1 MKKESL
7 NISNTI
13 VSKYKYEGDYNKEL
27 GFCKELKWQNYQE
40 GRVESS
46 FDRAVIFHP
55 ELEKLYKFVQGCIDE
70 YTVNTLQTEVKL
82 VIQQS
87 WVGKQSKNQSVTN
100 HRHISAINGCFYF
113 NVPDDSTPIVFNLT
127 NAVGL
132 TDEFAIPV
140 KNGELILF
148 PNELEH
154 WVPENESDDVR
165 YVLGVNTMNTEQRD
179 EYKAI
184 GKFYNTLS

>member
-1 MKKESL
+1 MKKQDL

-13 VSKYKYEGDYNKEL
+13 VSKYQYSEEYTKEL
-27 GFCKELKWQNYQE
+27 DFCKELDWQKYEE

-55 ELEKLYKFVQGCIDE
+55 ELDKLYKFVQNCIDE
-70 YTVNTLQTEVKL
+70 YVLNALRTDSKL
-82 VIQQS
+82 VISQS

-113 NVPDDSTPIVFNLT
+113 NVPDASTPLVFNLT
-127 NAVGL
+127 NAIGL
-132 TDEFAIPV
+132 TDEFSIPV
-140 KNGELILF
+140 TSGELILF

-154 WVPENESDDVR
+154 WVPTNESEDVR
-165 YVLGVNTMNTEQRD
+165 YVLGLNTMNLEQRD

-184 GKFYNTLS
+184 GKFYNSLP

>member
-1 MKKESL
+1 MKTEDV

-13 VSKYKYEGDYNKEL
+13 VSKYKYDGEYNKEL
-27 GFCKELKWQNYQE
+27 DFCKKLKWQNYEE

-55 ELEKLYKFVQGCIDE
+55 ELEKLYKFVQECVDE
-70 YTVNTLQTEVKL
+70 YTKNTLHTDSKL
-82 VIQQS
+82 FISQS
-87 WVGKQSKNQSVTN
+87 WVGKQSKHQSVTN

-113 NVPDDSTPIVFNLT
+113 NIPDNSTPIVFNLT

-132 TDEFAIPV
+132 TDQFSVPV

-154 WVPENESDDVR
+154 WVPENESNDVR
-165 YVLGVNTMNTEQRD
+165 YVLGINTMNQEERD
-179 EYKAI
+179 EYKDI
-184 GKFYNTLS
+184 GRFYNIPQ